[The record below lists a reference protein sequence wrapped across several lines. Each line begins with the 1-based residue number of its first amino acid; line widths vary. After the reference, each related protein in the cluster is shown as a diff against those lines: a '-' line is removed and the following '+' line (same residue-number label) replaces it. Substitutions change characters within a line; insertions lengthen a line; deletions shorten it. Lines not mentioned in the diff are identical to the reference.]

1 MDKAPKTQSHTY
13 MAEETSRPNTG
24 GRPPLPDGE
33 RRDCTVKVNFDRSN
47 YNKLCRISKKEG
59 VSLSSIVYQMT
70 VEGHYIARLSD
81 EQTDCIRKLAGMSNN
96 LNQLTHLAHIHGI
109 LSMEKSL
116 KNLAMRI
123 DETLILISQ

>member
-1 MDKAPKTQSHTY
+1 
-13 MAEETSRPNTG
+13 MAEKTSRPNKG
-24 GRPPLPDGE
+24 GRPPLHDGE

-81 EQTDCIRKLAGMSNN
+81 EQTDCIRKLAGM
-96 LNQLTHLAHIHGI
+96 
-109 LSMEKSL
+109 
-116 KNLAMRI
+116 
-123 DETLILISQ
+123 

>member
-1 MDKAPKTQSHTY
+1 
-13 MAEETSRPNTG
+13 MAEETSRPNKG

-81 EQTDCIRKLAGMSNN
+81 CIRKLAGMSNN
-96 LNQLTHLAHIHGI
+96 LNQLTHLAHIHGL
-109 LSMEKSL
+109 LSLEKNL

-123 DETLILISQ
+123 DETLIRISQ

>member
-13 MAEETSRPNTG
+13 MAEKTSRPNKG
-24 GRPPLPDGE
+24 GRPPLHDGE

-81 EQTDCIRKLAGMSNN
+81 EQTDCIRKLAGKIGR
-96 LNQLTHLAHIHGI
+96 AHV
-109 LSMEKSL
+109 
-116 KNLAMRI
+116 
-123 DETLILISQ
+123 